1 MQKVLSFG
9 KEFELIYEIHLE
21 MRTKESRAIGDPLYD
36 TSKTRTLFDINNKI
50 FLYPRIN
57 VNDKAWE
64 SSVQS
69 DSLYC

>member
-1 MQKVLSFG
+1 MRKVLSFG
-9 KEFELIYEIHLE
+9 KEFELIYEIHLK
-21 MRTKESRAIGDPLYD
+21 MRTKESRAIGYPLDD

-57 VNDKAWE
+57 VNNKTWE

-69 DSLYC
+69 DSLYR